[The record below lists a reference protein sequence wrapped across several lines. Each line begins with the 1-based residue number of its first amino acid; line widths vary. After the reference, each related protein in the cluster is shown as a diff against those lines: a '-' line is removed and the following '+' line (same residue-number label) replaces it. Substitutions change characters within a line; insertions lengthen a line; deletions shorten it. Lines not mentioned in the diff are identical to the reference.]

1 MVFTNKKKNL
11 ALKPAPAATRTLYMQ
26 IEENKIKINI
36 KEFKRTINANSTPKC
51 DTRLCSLKVFFEHH
65 FGLPE
70 SEAFTRPQV

>member
-36 KEFKRTINANSTPKC
+36 KEFKRTINTS
-51 DTRLCSLKVFFEHH
+51 
-65 FGLPE
+65 
-70 SEAFTRPQV
+70 